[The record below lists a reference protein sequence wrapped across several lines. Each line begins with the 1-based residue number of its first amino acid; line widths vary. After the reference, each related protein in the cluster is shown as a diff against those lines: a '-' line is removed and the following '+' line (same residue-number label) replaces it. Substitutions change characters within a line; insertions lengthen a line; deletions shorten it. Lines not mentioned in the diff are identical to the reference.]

1 MPKQKLK
8 PLNPD
13 DEPAVRAALIT
24 GKRMIIVA
32 VIAGFATVI
41 AAIIGLAGKWNEK
54 PPVTEKEKLI
64 VKVVDKTNG
73 KAIGNAKVNLEA
85 SGVFAVN
92 STDSEGVISFPI
104 AEPKKELR
112 LRVEADGYEQNFNL
126 RVTPADIVGAQEIR
140 MTPIAKPSPTMTPTV
155 SSPQTNAATP
165 VAVSSIVRGQVIDE
179 SGAPVSGAEV
189 NVTGYV
195 SAVTTNESGNFEISL
210 FVGKGKRIYLHIA
223 KDGFRT
229 RTQEHI
235 INNDSVRILLRR

>member
-13 DEPAVRAALIT
+13 DEPVVRAAFVTRKGTIT
-24 GKRMIIVA
+24 VA

-54 PPVTEKEKLI
+54 PPGVEKEKLI

-73 KAIGNAKVNLEA
+73 KAIGNAKVSLEA
-85 SGVFAVN
+85 TGVFAVN

-140 MTPIAKPSPTMTPTV
+140 MTPIAKPSPTMTPVV
-155 SSPQTNAATP
+155 SSPQTNAAPP
-165 VAVSSIVRGQVIDE
+165 VAASSIVRGQVIDE
-179 SGAPVSGAEV
+179 SGAPVSGAK
-189 NVTGYV
+189 VTVAGYG
-195 SAVTTNESGNFEISL
+195 SAVETNESGNFEISL
-210 FVGKGKRIYLHIA
+210 PVGKGKPIDLHVS
-223 KDGFRT
+223 KTGFKI
-229 RTQEHI
+229 RTQDHI
-235 INNDSVRILLRR
+235 TNSGSVRMMLRR